1 MATFLSFNPILVN
14 FVSLST
20 DSFAR
25 FANVPSTAASF
36 THVVYASL
44 GEVEDSIANDAVS
57 LVQQALV
64 AEGIADGSVVHAFKC
79 AFNIAKKGTPC
90 GALPAAREIQKR
102 KEENE
107 QARKNNKF

>member
-1 MATFLSFNPILVN
+1 
-14 FVSLST
+14 
-20 DSFAR
+20 
-25 FANVPSTAASF
+25 
-36 THVVYASL
+36 
-44 GEVEDSIANDAVS
+44 
-57 LVQQALV
+57 
-64 AEGIADGSVVHAFKC
+64 VHAFKC